1 MMQAATRS
9 PQYLADFEF
18 ERLFIEELGWDRH
31 ATELR
36 LDVSRSAVTLN
47 AFAEKRGVQVFEC
60 CSGNGTPLPDYNT
73 RKKIEK
79 QVAKSAFE
87 HLIIFTDA
95 ERTVQIWQWV
105 AREPG
110 RPDAYR
116 EVIFRPKAQS
126 GDLLLQKLQTIRF
139 TLDEEESID
148 IAGASHRLRDAFDR
162 DKVTKQFYGQFKEEH
177 TAFLAFIQGIADQGD
192 KDWYAS
198 LMLNR
203 LMFVWFI
210 QEKGFLD
217 GDKGYL
223 RSRLERVREMKGK
236 GSFHAFYRYF
246 LLALFHQGFGKPP
259 ATRDLDPDLKK
270 LLGKVPYLN
279 GGLFDPHQIERD
291 NPDIQI
297 PDEAFQQLF
306 DFFGG
311 FDWHLDTR
319 TVSSGR
325 EINPD
330 VLGYI
335 FEKFINQK
343 QMGAYYTKEDITEYM
358 AKNVIVP
365 VIFDSVKE
373 GFPAAFEPNG
383 EMWNLLGANP
393 DRYIY
398 PAVRQG
404 VVTAKGKTAP
414 APSDI
419 AAADALPTETWREF
433 QARRAHCLEQRKRLA
448 GGKIADIN
456 ALVTENLHIRQFA
469 EDVIAECADP
479 KLLIAFWRAIRG
491 LSVLDPTCGSGA
503 FLFAALAV
511 LVPLYEACLTRMEGF
526 VEDAATGTHGSPTKI
541 LAEFTAVLDE
551 TAKHPSREYFILKA
565 IIIHNLFGVDLM
577 EEAVEI
583 CKLRLFLKLV
593 SQVDSVD
600 HLEPLPDIDFNIRPG
615 NTLVGFAS
623 RDHAKA
629 QIDREQ
635 SGQGKFQFTDAL
647 QTIDEKCQ
655 LLETMLAHWRK
666 LQETGKNTGEEKQAY
681 RDGLDELRK
690 ELDEYLAHDYGI
702 DTSKPQ
708 KFKKWLESHR
718 PFHWFVE
725 FHSIMA
731 GGGFDAIIGNPP
743 YIAASKVRKEY
754 KLLNYA
760 TEGCS
765 DIYANVLERVAT
777 LLRTGGRS
785 GMIVPLSLTF
795 SRDFASLRSF
805 LSGHYSRNWFS
816 SFARIPAALFSADVR
831 VRNTIHIGCSS
842 DTEKAEYS
850 TVLHRWFE
858 AARPH
863 LFSALRYAPI
873 DSDAFGGLIP
883 KIGQPEL
890 SSAIARCFSTTSKRL
905 GSFFSPSKTAPELHF
920 KKSAYNWLNF
930 CLQQPPCF
938 DNRNRRIPHTQFG
951 LIRFRD
957 EATRD
962 MAFLFLNGK
971 IMYVFWA
978 IVGDDFH
985 VTEWMFADFPID
997 LSSIASSKQK
1007 KLLALAGDLE
1017 EAMEANV
1024 SYKMNA
1030 GKKVGNYNLA
1040 MCRSVTDQSDAIF
1053 AEHLGLSEVWPNID
1067 LAYSQLVKT
1076 TFDCDNT

>member
-1 MMQAATRS
+1 MTQAAARS
-9 PQYLADFEF
+9 RRYLADFEF
-18 ERLFIEELGWDRH
+18 EGLFIDELGWDRH
-31 ATELR
+31 AAQLR
-36 LDVSRSAVTLN
+36 LDVSQSAVVLN

-95 ERTVQIWQWV
+95 EHTVQIWQWV

-177 TAFLAFIQGIADQGD
+177 TAFLSFIEGITNQGD

-217 GDKGYL
+217 GDKRYL
-223 RSRLERVREMKGK
+223 RTRLERVRGMKGK
-236 GSFHAFYRYF
+236 GQFHAFYRYF

-259 ATRDLDPDLKK
+259 AVRELDPDLRT

-279 GGLFDPHQIERD
+279 GGLFDPHQIEKD

-343 QMGAYYTKEDITEYM
+343 QMGAYYTKEDITEYI

-365 VIFDSVKE
+365 VLFDSAKRDC
-373 GFPAAFEPNG
+373 PDAFGPHA
-383 EMWNLLGANP
+383 EMWGLLGASPN
-393 DRYIY
+393 RYIL
-398 PAVRQG
+398 PTVRRG
-404 VVTAKGKTAP
+404 VIKPNGKPAP
-414 APSDI
+414 APASIDQ
-419 AAADALPTETWREF
+419 ADALPTETWREF
-433 QARRAHCLEQRKRLA
+433 QARREHCLQLRDRLA
-448 GGKIADIN
+448 GGTVHGVD
-456 ALVTENLHIRQFA
+456 ALVTENLDIRQFA
-469 EDVIAECADP
+469 EDTISECVDP
-479 KLLIAFWRAIRG
+479 KLLLAFWHAIRS

-511 LVPLYEACLTRMEGF
+511 LLPLYEACLTRMEGF
-526 VEDAATGTHGSPTKI
+526 VADAEIGSSGRPTKAI
-541 LAEFTAVLDE
+541 SEFRAVLDE
-551 TAKHPSREYFILKA
+551 TAGHQSREYFILKA

-647 QTIDEKCQ
+647 ETIDEKCQ
-655 LLETMLAHWRK
+655 LLEKMLAHWRK

-708 KFKKWLESHR
+708 KFKKWLESHQ

-743 YIAASKVRKEY
+743 YIATAKARKEY

-795 SRDFASLRSF
+795 SRDFSTLRSF
-805 LSGHYSRNWFS
+805 LSDHYSRNWFS

-831 VRNTIHIGCSS
+831 VRNTIHLGCSGDS
-842 DTEKAEYS
+842 EKAEYS

-863 LFSALRYAPI
+863 LFSTLRYAPV
-873 DSDAFGGLIP
+873 DVDAFGGLIP
-883 KIGQPEL
+883 KVGQIGL
-890 SSAIARCFSTTSKRL
+890 AAAFAKCFSATPKKL
-905 GSFFSPSKTAPELHF
+905 GSFFSPSRSAPALHF

-938 DNRNRRIPHTQFG
+938 DSRNRKIPHSQFG
-951 LIRFRD
+951 LVRFCD
-957 EATRD
+957 QATRD
-962 MAFLFLNGK
+962 IAFLFLNGK

-978 IVGDDFH
+978 TIGDDFH
-985 VTEWMFADFPID
+985 LTEWMFADFPID
-997 LSSIASSKQK
+997 LSSIPASK
-1007 KLLALAGDLE
+1007 KKGLLALSGDLE
-1017 EAMEANV
+1017 HAMEANV

-1040 MCRSVTDQSDAIF
+1040 MCRHITDQSDAIF
-1053 AEHLGLSEVWPNID
+1053 AEHLGITNVWPTIE
-1067 LAYSQLVKT
+1067 LVYSQMVKT
-1076 TFDCDNT
+1076 TFDTEQT